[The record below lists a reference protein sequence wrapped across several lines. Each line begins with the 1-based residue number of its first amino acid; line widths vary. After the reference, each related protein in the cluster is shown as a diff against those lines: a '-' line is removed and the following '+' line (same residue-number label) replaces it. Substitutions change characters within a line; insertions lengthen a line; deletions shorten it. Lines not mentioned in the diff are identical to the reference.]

1 MLQKTKLLILG
12 KVWPE
17 PRSSAAGS
25 RMMQLIHVFLSEHWE
40 ITFASAAK
48 KTEYSADLSASG
60 VAEAEIRLNHSS
72 FDNFL
77 KQEQPDIVLFD
88 RFMTE
93 EQYGWRV
100 AEQCPGAVR
109 ILDMEDLHF
118 LRAARLSALNEK
130 RPPAVVDLFNDIAL
144 REVASI
150 YRCDL
155 SLVISEYEAEVLKTD
170 FGISQM
176 LLFYIP
182 FLLEQIG
189 DRMPAKTEIGFPER
203 KHFMMIGNFLHEPNR
218 DAVQYL
224 KTEIWPL
231 IRKQLPEAEIHI
243 YGAYHSARDEEL
255 HCREDGFLIM
265 GRAEDS
271 AKVISEARV
280 MLAPL
285 RAGAGLKGK
294 LTEAMQCGTPSV
306 TTRIGAEG
314 IAGHLPW
321 AGEISDNAPV
331 FAAKAV
337 SLYTNERL
345 WNKSVQHGYEIIN
358 TRFCRHDFEK
368 RLTERIRKI
377 LENPD
382 AHRQNN
388 FIGKMLLHHTL
399 SSVKYMSRWIEEK
412 NKRTSNNDE

>member
-1 MLQKTKLLILG
+1 MHQKNKLLILG

-25 RMMQLIHVFLSEHWE
+25 RMMQLIRLFLKEHWD
-40 ITFASAAK
+40 IIFASAAK
-48 KTEYSADLSASG
+48 KTEYSADLAELG
-60 VAEAEIRLNHSS
+60 VKETEIRLNHSS
-72 FDNFL
+72 FDDFL
-77 KQEQPDIVLFD
+77 KQEQPGVVLFD

-93 EQYGWRV
+93 EQFGWRV
-100 AEQCPGAVR
+100 AGQCPEAVR

-118 LRAARLSALNEK
+118 LRAARLAALRENRPSA
-130 RPPAVVDLFNDIAL
+130 VTDLFNDTAL

-170 FGISQM
+170 FGINKM

-182 FLLEQIG
+182 FLLE
-189 DRMPAKTEIGFPER
+189 KTENPPQPEPENGFSNRE
-203 KHFMMIGNFLHEPNR
+203 HFVTIGNFLHEPNR

-231 IRKQLPEAEIHI
+231 IRRRLPEAEMRV
-243 YGAYHSARDEEL
+243 YGAYHSPREEKL
-255 HCREDGFLIM
+255 HSREEGFLIM
-265 GRAEDS
+265 GRAENS
-271 AKVISEARV
+271 AEVISEARV

-321 AGEISDNAPV
+321 PGGISDRTDD

-337 SLYTNERL
+337 SLYTNEHQ
-345 WNKSVQHGYEIIN
+345 WSTAVQQGYEIIH

-368 RLTERIRKI
+368 QLMDRILMI
-377 LENPD
+377 LENPE

-388 FIGKMLLHHTL
+388 FIGKMLHHHTL
-399 SSVKYMSRWIEEK
+399 SSVRYMSRWIEEK
-412 NKRTSNNDE
+412 NKNNNNG